1 MHTGS
6 ETFYPSERK
15 KCICYSATKQPFFIV
30 LLICNPYVFKI
41 IHMRATKQLFPV
53 VLVLV
58 RCCTMQ
64 FEHLRPWI
72 KIHKCDNLNEN
83 YRAILSCSA
92 VYVEQSDSH
101 FLVSEKIVKNDQ

>member
-1 MHTGS
+1 
-6 ETFYPSERK
+6 
-15 KCICYSATKQPFFIV
+15 
-30 LLICNPYVFKI
+30 
-41 IHMRATKQLFPV
+41 MRATKQLFPV

-64 FEHLRPWI
+64 FEYLRPWI

-83 YRAILSCSA
+83 YRAIPSCSA